1 MVNADIVFRKLHN
14 NEIDDV
20 PIEEGNVIYDLDTK
34 QIFVDDVV
42 DGVLKRVKYGGSE
55 KLIDAIISANTTTKT
70 IYDDTITTDSIIRV
84 YVDEDDSF
92 TYNSISTASGSV
104 TITFN
109 AMTQDVPIKIGIG
122 AVSEFHQLITEG
134 QASDISY
141 NNGQSGM
148 TATDVQE
155 AIDELKSDLGNIELT
170 ANNVEYDNVTSGLQA
185 TNVQDA
191 VDEITDNLSGFK
203 YYPTGTN
210 LVALVAD
217 DSFYKD
223 ANDKYVLA
231 SSTTGQ
237 SMIDNVTYKALP
249 STEET
254 HGEVGAD
261 TVSPFKKDIIPIL
274 SNTIRGTSSGN
285 ITLNNNKS
293 KYILVFSK
301 YSYSS
306 TMNNASVSA
315 VSNCSLTQLDNYRY
329 KPNNDSGGF
338 QILVFLV
345 NVVDKQTPSIV
356 SFTNMESN
364 GSNRASSIEIIDF

>member
-191 VDEITDNLSGFK
+191 VDEITDNLAQTPITVEGQTLSTIDDKINWIIENTSKVKEAVFMFRRSGHFGGGVLLNAQGLAIYDSSGSTYRQNLESMEVNVNSSSGAIVKAKKAGKFK
-203 YYPTGTN
+203 YS
-210 LVALVAD
+210 V
-217 DSFYKD
+217 
-223 ANDKYVLA
+223 
-231 SSTTGQ
+231 
-237 SMIDNVTYKALP
+237 
-249 STEET
+249 
-254 HGEVGAD
+254 
-261 TVSPFKKDIIPIL
+261 
-274 SNTIRGTSSGN
+274 
-285 ITLNNNKS
+285 
-293 KYILVFSK
+293 
-301 YSYSS
+301 
-306 TMNNASVSA
+306 VSA
-315 VSNCSLTQLDNYRY
+315 GSNYAYNGQYGYLEGTFAVGDTIASLTGVGDCGTL
-329 KPNNDSGGF
+329 S
-338 QILVFLV
+338 
-345 NVVDKQTPSIV
+345 VVY
-356 SFTNMESN
+356 E
-364 GSNRASSIEIIDF
+364 E